1 MSVFENYSTLI
12 TVLKK
17 QTTITNIYR
26 LTVLISHKI
35 RDTIKSSKNSLTP

>member
-17 QTTITNIYR
+17 QTTITNIYQ
-26 LTVLISHKI
+26 LAVLINNKV
-35 RDTIKSSKNSLTP
+35 RDTIK